1 MRVIQPAERCSQMA
15 TGKIKT
21 LVKDRGFGF
30 IAQDGTNSDVFFHSS
45 SIPDG
50 GFDALETNQTL
61 EFDVEPDPRDPRR
74 QRAINVRGT
83 G

>member
-1 MRVIQPAERCSQMA
+1 MA

-30 IAQDGTNSDVFFHSS
+30 IAQDGSSEDVFFHSTS
-45 SIPDG
+45 LPG
-50 GFDALETNQTL
+50 GAFDALEPNQTL

-74 QRAINVRGT
+74 KRAVNVRVT
-83 G
+83 D

>member
-1 MRVIQPAERCSQMA
+1 MA

-30 IAQDGTNSDVFFHSS
+30 IAQDGTNEDVFFHSTS
-45 SIPDG
+45 LPG
-50 GFDALETNQTL
+50 GAFDALETNQTL

-74 QRAINVRGT
+74 KRAINVKVT
-83 G
+83 D